1 VARRVF
7 VRVDGVLFL
16 SDTGLKIVKIVG
28 LALAAIG
35 LAFVLL
41 SPIIG
46 EPLFSDIA
54 WFIEPIAYIG
64 AAVFIVGA
72 LIVYSAG
79 QFISIQQAEAAE
91 NDRTWSQVTQD
102 YFDTF
107 AHDMGRPLRRILGK
121 QREARAVLNET
132 GEVTKHMVEELLNEI
147 ENQAPNFRL
156 MIENVRVLVDL
167 EDSDAAPAVEPVD
180 AAAIVRNV
188 SDRYTPIAKE
198 RGLDLV
204 WWCEPSEFGLVYG
217 DGSALDHVITNLV
230 DNATKFAEGHI
241 EIGLTRTASSYLV
254 RVWDD
259 GNGIAESH
267 LAHVFDR
274 GWTPELS
281 ARAEKQSSGLGL
293 FIANS
298 LSERCGGELLVESQ
312 PLNGSGS
319 DEHHTTFTLS
329 LPLDNRPAISE

>member
-1 VARRVF
+1 MNDRV
-7 VRVDGVLFL
+7 
-16 SDTGLKIVKIVG
+16 LKIVKFAGLAVAIVG
-28 LALAAIG
+28 LL
-35 LAFVLL
+35 LVLL
-41 SPIIG
+41 SPAIG
-46 EPLFSDIA
+46 ETVMPGSL
-54 WFIEPIAYIG
+54 WWIEPIAYIG
-64 AAVFIVGA
+64 AGVFIVGA
-72 LIVYSAG
+72 LTT
-79 QFISIQQAEAAE
+79 FAALQLVSRQVAAS
-91 NDRTWSQVTQD
+91 NDDRTWSQVTQD

-121 QREARAVLNET
+121 QREARALLNET
-132 GEVTKHMVEELLNEI
+132 GEVTQHMVAELLDEI

-167 EDSDAAPAVEPVD
+167 EDESAAPAVDPVD

-188 SDRYTPIAKE
+188 SDRYTPIARE
-198 RGLDLV
+198 RGLELV

-230 DNATKFAEGHI
+230 DNAAKFAEGHI
-241 EIGLTRTASSYLV
+241 EIRLTRSESSYLV

-259 GNGIAESH
+259 GDGIAESH

-281 ARAEKQSSGLGL
+281 ARSEKQSSGLGL

-312 PLNGSGS
+312 QANGTSPS
-319 DEHHTTFTLS
+319 EHSTTFTLS
-329 LPLDNRPAISE
+329 LPLDNRPATIE

>member
-1 VARRVF
+1 LNGRTF
-7 VRVDGVLFL
+7 KI
-16 SDTGLKIVKIVG
+16 LKIAGFAVTV
-28 LALAAIG
+28 IG
-35 LAFVLL
+35 LLFILL
-41 SPIIG
+41 SPIVG
-46 EPLFSDIA
+46 ESISSGTL
-54 WFIEPIAYIG
+54 WYIEPIAYVG
-64 AAVFIVGA
+64 AGIFILGA
-72 LIVYSAG
+72 LITFAVI
-79 QFISIQQAEAAE
+79 QFLPSRLSDAVD
-91 NDRTWSQVTQD
+91 DRTWSQVTQD

-121 QREARAVLNET
+121 QREARALLNET
-132 GEVTKHMVEELLNEI
+132 GEVTQHMVGELLDEI

-167 EDSDAAPAVEPVD
+167 EDDSAAPAVEPVD

-188 SDRYTPIAKE
+188 SDRYTPIARE
-198 RGLDLV
+198 RGLELV

-230 DNATKFAEGHI
+230 DNAAKFAEGHI
-241 EIGLTRTASSYLV
+241 EIRLTRSDSSFLV

-259 GNGIAESH
+259 GSGIAESH

-281 ARAEKQSSGLGL
+281 ARSEKQSSGLGL

-312 PLNGSGS
+312 QSNGVVA
-319 DEHHTTFTLS
+319 EHFTTFTLS
-329 LPLDNRPAISE
+329 LPLDNRPIAAE

>member
-1 VARRVF
+1 MSS
-7 VRVDGVLFL
+7 GTL
-16 SDTGLKIVKIVG
+16 
-28 LALAAIG
+28 
-35 LAFVLL
+35 
-41 SPIIG
+41 
-46 EPLFSDIA
+46 
-54 WFIEPIAYIG
+54 WYIEPIAYVG
-64 AAVFIVGA
+64 AGIFILGA
-72 LIVYSAG
+72 LITFAVI
-79 QFISIQQAEAAE
+79 QFLPSRLSDAVD
-91 NDRTWSQVTQD
+91 DRTWSQVTQD

-121 QREARAVLNET
+121 QREARALLNET
-132 GEVTKHMVEELLNEI
+132 GEVTQHMVAELLDEI

-167 EDSDAAPAVEPVD
+167 EDDSAAPAVEPVD

-188 SDRYTPIAKE
+188 SDRYTPIARE
-198 RGLDLV
+198 RGLELV

-230 DNATKFAEGHI
+230 DNAAKFAEGHI
-241 EIGLTRTASSYLV
+241 EIRLTRTDSSFLV

-259 GNGIAESH
+259 GSGISESH

-281 ARAEKQSSGLGL
+281 ARSEKQSSGLGL

-312 PLNGSGS
+312 QANGVTT
-319 DEHHTTFTLS
+319 EHSTTFTLS
-329 LPLDNRPAISE
+329 LPLDNRPIASE

>member
-1 VARRVF
+1 LNDRVF
-7 VRVDGVLFL
+7 KI
-16 SDTGLKIVKIVG
+16 LK
-28 LALAAIG
+28 LAGFAVSAIG
-35 LAFVLL
+35 LLFILL

-46 EPLFSDIA
+46 ESISSGRL
-54 WFIEPIAYIG
+54 WYIEPIAYVG
-64 AAVFIVGA
+64 AAVFIFGMLVT
-72 LIVYSAG
+72 LSV
-79 QFISIQQAEAAE
+79 ISFLPSRSSTTGD
-91 NDRTWSQVTQD
+91 NRTWSQVTQD

-121 QREARAVLNET
+121 QREARALLNET
-132 GEVTKHMVEELLNEI
+132 GELSQHIVAELLDEI

-167 EDSDAAPAVEPVD
+167 EDQSAAPATDPVD

-188 SDRYTPIAKE
+188 SDRYTPIARE
-198 RGLDLV
+198 RGLELV

-217 DGSALDHVITNLV
+217 DGSALDHMITNLV
-230 DNATKFAEGHI
+230 DNAAKFAEGHI
-241 EIGLTRTASSYLV
+241 EIGLTRSDSSFMV

-259 GNGIAESH
+259 GNGISESH

-281 ARAEKQSSGLGL
+281 ARSEKQSSGLGL

-312 PLNGSGS
+312 QSNGTGP
-319 DEHHTTFTLS
+319 EHYATFTLS
-329 LPLDNRPAISE
+329 LPLDNRPIAAE

>member
-1 VARRVF
+1 MNGRTF
-7 VRVDGVLFL
+7 KI
-16 SDTGLKIVKIVG
+16 LKIAGFAVTV
-28 LALAAIG
+28 IG
-35 LAFVLL
+35 LLFILL
-41 SPIIG
+41 SPIVG
-46 EPLFSDIA
+46 ESISSGTL
-54 WFIEPIAYIG
+54 WYIEPIAYVG
-64 AAVFIVGA
+64 AGIFILGA
-72 LIVYSAG
+72 LIIFAVI
-79 QFISIQQAEAAE
+79 QFLPSRLSDAVD
-91 NDRTWSQVTQD
+91 DRTWSQVTQD

-121 QREARAVLNET
+121 QREARALLNET
-132 GEVTKHMVEELLNEI
+132 GEVTQHMVGELLDEI

-167 EDSDAAPAVEPVD
+167 EDDSAAPAVEPVD

-188 SDRYTPIAKE
+188 SDRYTPIARE
-198 RGLDLV
+198 RGLELV

-230 DNATKFAEGHI
+230 DNAAKFAEGHI
-241 EIGLTRTASSYLV
+241 EIRLTRSDSSFLV

-259 GNGIAESH
+259 GSGIAESH

-281 ARAEKQSSGLGL
+281 ARSEKQSSGLGL

-312 PLNGSGS
+312 QSNGVVA
-319 DEHHTTFTLS
+319 EHFTTFTLS
-329 LPLDNRPAISE
+329 LPLDNRPIAAE